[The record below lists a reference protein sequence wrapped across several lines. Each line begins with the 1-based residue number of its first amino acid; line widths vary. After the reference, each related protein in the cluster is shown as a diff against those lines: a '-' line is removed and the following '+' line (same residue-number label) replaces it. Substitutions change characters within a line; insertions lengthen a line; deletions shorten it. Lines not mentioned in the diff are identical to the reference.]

1 MNAYQWLGRDGYQYF
16 ICCTKEDACEI
27 ISRFGMDAK
36 APTVRLADRI
46 KYSFYILNIHDKII
60 TPIRWLSGLSSADVE
75 GAHGD
80 SNYPLIGE
88 ECSVAVFLDGYRLLE
103 YPFGRK

>member
-1 MNAYQWLGRDGYQYF
+1 MKAYHWLGKDGYQYF
-16 ICCTKEDACEI
+16 ICCTKENAVEI
-27 ISRFGMDAK
+27 ISRFGMEAK
-36 APTVRLADRI
+36 APTVRLDDNI

-60 TPIRWLSGLSSADVE
+60 TPIRWLSGLSSAHVQ

-88 ECSVAVFLDGYRLLE
+88 ECSVAVFLDSYRLME
-103 YPFGRK
+103 YPFGR

>member
-1 MNAYQWLGRDGYQYF
+1 MKAYHWLGKDGYQYF
-16 ICCTKEDACEI
+16 ICCTKETAVEI
-27 ISRFGMDAK
+27 ISRFGMEAK
-36 APTVRLADRI
+36 APTVRLDDNI

-60 TPIRWLSGLSSADVE
+60 TPIRWLSGLSSAHVQ

-88 ECSVAVFLDGYRLLE
+88 ECSVAVFLDSYRLVE
-103 YPFGRK
+103 YPFRH